1 MSRGLV
7 FLSLASLIALA
18 PGSAQAD
25 EVLGPSGFITD
36 FPGFDGSGFAPE
48 PTAGQLDS
56 DNWIVTG
63 LSDGDLD
70 FGMTGTSGDYARG
83 VSAGGVTTGGIY
95 AFDPGNDA
103 STFAP
108 GVQGTEGDFTPGAFV
123 LRLEN
128 QTGGVLNQVQIASSL
143 FVFNNAARSSSLA
156 VEYSSDGET
165 WLPLGAAAI
174 ESPEAADD
182 PPAWVSTDTD
192 ETATMLGIGEGD
204 FLYVRWLFD
213 DASDTGSR
221 DELAFDDVF
230 VLPIAVC
237 GNDMLEPGE
246 ACDDGNTDDDDECT
260 SLCLSASC
268 GDGVVQ
274 KGFEECD
281 DGNRDDTDDC
291 IACVAAECGDGFL
304 QAGVEDCDD
313 GNMNDD
319 DACAND
325 CTVNGS
331 GETGSETEGETSGA
345 DATGDPT
352 DGTTGG
358 SAETDADPTDITVSG
373 GASATITAGATITV
387 TDGDP
392 TNGDDGSSGA
402 ASGGSNDGGGGCSV
416 AGQGAG
422 GWLLAFGLLGLVR
435 RRKLSA

>member
-7 FLSLASLIALA
+7 FLSLASLIALV

-25 EVLGPSGFITD
+25 EVLGGEVTFNFND
-36 FPGFDGSGFAPE
+36 FEGTGFASTPA
-48 PTAGQLDS
+48 AGQLDS

-63 LSDGDLD
+63 MSDGDFD
-70 FGMTGTSGDYARG
+70 FGDMVSGGDYG
-83 VSAGGVTTGGIY
+83 QGISPGGEGTGGIY
-95 AFDPGNDA
+95 AFQYAAGD
-103 STFAP
+103 FML
-108 GVQGTEGDFTPGAFV
+108 GVQPGGSDFTPGAFV
-123 LRLEN
+123 LRVEN
-128 QTGGVLNQVQIASSL
+128 QAGGVLNQVSVESL
-143 FVFNNAARSSSLA
+143 LLYFNDEGRSNSLSL
-156 VEYSSDGET
+156 EYSTDGET
-165 WLPLGAAAI
+165 WLSVDGASI
-174 ESPEAADD
+174 ESPEAADAV
-182 PPAWVSTDTD
+182 PAWDGDIVV
-192 ETATMLGIGEGD
+192 ETLTTLGIAEGE
-204 FLYVRWLFD
+204 FLYLRWLGED
-213 DASDTGSR
+213 VGGSGYR
-221 DELAFDDVF
+221 DEFAIDDIT
-230 VLPIAVC
+230 LTPIAVC

-246 ACDDGNTDDDDECT
+246 ACDDGNTSDDDECT

-274 KGFEECD
+274 EGFEECD

-319 DACAND
+319 DGCAND